1 MLSPYRVVD
10 LADDRGIFC
19 GRLLGDLGAEVV
31 KVEPPSG
38 DPARRV
44 GPFHRDD
51 PGVENSLYWQ
61 IYAANKKSLALDI
74 ESPLARG
81 ALLQLIAS
89 ADFLVESFRP
99 GRLDEIGLG
108 YEALRRVNPALVYV
122 SITPFGQDGPYRDFL
137 ATDLTGAALSGFA
150 YLTGDPDRPPLRVS
164 VPQFWTL
171 GGAAGAAGAMAA
183 HASRVRTGRGQRV
196 DVSCQQALARTLSH
210 APQYWDMNGVILERS
225 GPFRPIGNGRALR
238 VNYECADGY
247 VNYIQPGG
255 ETGGRAMAALCA
267 WMNEHGE
274 GDSLLSGTDF
284 AAYGFGQLPDDV
296 LDAMSETLAAFF
308 RPRSKRELS
317 EEAIRRRVLLFPVN
331 DPADVCSYPQL
342 AARGFFREV
351 EGPDGAPMTTLGPWV
366 KSSGSPLALRRAPRL
381 GEHTEEVLRE
391 IGLSAEEIAELRAA
405 GAAR

>member
-19 GRLLGDLGAEVV
+19 GRLLGDLGAEVI

-44 GPFHRDD
+44 GPFHGDD
-51 PGVENSLYWQ
+51 PGVENSLHWQ
-61 IYAANKKSLALDI
+61 IYAANKKSLALDV
-74 ESPLARG
+74 ESPEARG
-81 ALLQLIAS
+81 ALLRLIES

-99 GRLDEIGLG
+99 GRMEEIGLG
-108 YEALRRVNPALVYV
+108 YEDLIRVNPALVYV

-137 ATDLTGAALSGFA
+137 ATDLTGSALSGFA

-183 HASRVRTGRGQRV
+183 HASRVRTGRGQHV

-210 APQYWDMNGVILERS
+210 APQYWDMNRVILQRS

-238 VNYECADGY
+238 VNYECADGF

-267 WMNEHGE
+267 WMDEQGE
-274 GDSLLSGTDF
+274 GSALLSATDF

-308 RPRSKRELS
+308 RPRTKRHLS

-342 AARGFFREV
+342 AARGFFRQI
-351 EGPDGAPMTTLGPWV
+351 EGPDGAPMTTLGPWIQ
-366 KSSGSPLALRRAPRL
+366 SSERPLALRRAPRL

-391 IGLSAEEIAELRAA
+391 LGLSARETADLRAS